1 MAPIRPENLPF
12 ALAALTMRNLV
23 GPQAA
28 IWMKSAACSALP

>member
-1 MAPIRPENLPF
+1 MAPNRPENMPF
-12 ALAALTMRNLV
+12 APAVLTMRNLV